1 MYDEERVR
9 KNFIEGLITLDKRLN
24 FKTEKAL
31 KDYLW
36 KRKDFS
42 SLEIISDEE
51 NINKSFLKENIL
63 LNY

>member
-1 MYDEERVR
+1 MYDEERGR
-9 KNFIEGLITLDKRLN
+9 KNFIEGLVTLDKRLN

-42 SLEIISDEE
+42 SLEVIADEE
-51 NINKSFLKENIL
+51 NINKSFLKEFVF
-63 LNY
+63 LNS